1 MSQPKVSRA
10 LDRIDLAILD
20 VLQKNGKLSNVNL
33 AKEVNLSP
41 SPCLDRVKRLEKDG
55 FIESYRAVLN
65 AEKLNQGLMAHVQIT
80 LAKSTTDVFKDF
92 KQHVLAIPEVAECD
106 MVAGG
111 FDYLLKI
118 RVADMGQYREVLGK
132 LVDIPGVATNYTY
145 MIIEKVKK
153 DGGLLL

>member
-80 LAKSTTDVFKDF
+80 LAKSTTDVFKHF

>member
-92 KQHVLAIPEVAECD
+92 KKHVLAIPEVAECD

-118 RVADMGQYREVLGK
+118 RVADMAQYREVLGK

-153 DGGLLL
+153 DAGLLL

>member
-153 DGGLLL
+153 DAGLLL

>member
-1 MSQPKVSRA
+1 MSQPKVTRA

-153 DGGLLL
+153 DAGLLL

>member
-10 LDRIDLAILD
+10 LDRIDLGILD

-92 KQHVLAIPEVAECD
+92 KKHVLAIPEVAECD

-118 RVADMGQYREVLGK
+118 RVADMAQYREVLGK

-153 DGGLLL
+153 DAGLLL

>member
-92 KQHVLAIPEVAECD
+92 KQHILAIPEVAECD

>member
-1 MSQPKVSRA
+1 MSQTKPNRQ

-20 VLQKNGKLSNVNL
+20 ALQQNGRLSNVNL

-41 SPCLDRVKRLEKDG
+41 SPCLDRVKRLEKEG
-55 FIESYRAVLN
+55 FIDGYRALLN

-80 LAKSTTDVFKDF
+80 LEKSTTTVFKLF
-92 KQHVLAIPEVAECD
+92 KQHVLAIPQVAECD

-118 RVADMGQYREVLGK
+118 RVSDMSEYREVLGK

-145 MIIEKVKK
+145 MIIENVKK
-153 DGGLLL
+153 DSGLII